1 MVQMLK
7 KENSD
12 FEKVFKIQNND
23 IIKLTEEREILGD
36 KILRLKSQVQDLE
49 EDIIAE
55 KQKSKLQ

>member
-1 MVQMLK
+1 MLK